1 LNRYIFKASAELAFS
16 FVYFLISSIYF
27 MYRIKGFFIFMVLM
41 LITDALLA
49 QPTGKVIEEKSVKSS
64 ILNRSVNY
72 TIYLPADYDKS
83 ERTYPVVY
91 LLHGYTDDN
100 TGWLQFGEVN
110 RYADKAIHEGT
121 IPPMIIVM
129 PDADSSWYINAYDGK
144 EKYEDFF
151 IKEFMPSIEKTY
163 RIKAQK
169 RYRGVAG
176 LSMGGYGTLIYALK
190 YPQLFA
196 AAAPLSAA
204 VIDDDG
210 FQKMPDGNYES
221 TFGQLFGR
229 GLKGADRNNQAWKDN
244 SIINLVNTKSP
255 NDIRK
260 VKFWIDCGDDDFLT
274 KGNCLL
280 HIAMLE
286 KQIPH
291 EFRVR
296 DGAHTWT
303 YWRTGI
309 TDALQ
314 FIGDSFRQK

>member
-1 LNRYIFKASAELAFS
+1 MHFYISP
-16 FVYFLISSIYF
+16 FLISTIFF
-27 MYRIKGFFIFMVLM
+27 MHRIKGVLVFMVL
-41 LITDALLA
+41 IFIADALLA
-49 QPTGKVIEEKSVKSS
+49 QPMGKVIEEKSVKST

-72 TIYLPADYDKS
+72 TIYLPADYEKS

-110 RYADKAIHEGT
+110 RYADKSIYDGI

-129 PDADSSWYINAYDGK
+129 PDADSSWYINSYDGK

-169 RYRGVAG
+169 RYRGIAG

-210 FQKMPDGNYES
+210 FQKMPEGNYES
-221 TFGQLFGR
+221 TFGQLYGR

-314 FIGDSFRQK
+314 FLGDSFRQK